1 MRVLRP
7 LLLMPFVIVLTPL
20 EAHGSPDSM
29 ACAAFSSDSCE
40 KDEWVR
46 RRCHRMCAELAFT
59 VATSTSSSGAVPRP
73 GSLPTLGG
81 ASVHDASATFAGA
94 ASWLVSELHVSQMGI
109 ILVFSSNPSLQRH
122 LPPGMFPCSDRIV
135 SLVDRKCFY
144 FVEPTDLERGLE
156 AFDLLTHD
164 SPDWSYVAAAM
175 LWDEALLAAADITF
189 DELMSVLPTFTRVL
203 LSKEV
208 EMARAKEG
216 TQRLQPTAGP
226 QLSVKASTADSEPW
240 AFYKPATSTGM
251 QVQMRVTPVA
261 THLSSADFVDGV
273 CEALIEH
280 SIGSYP
286 MLCVAVW
293 GYMYG
298 DMALTQCGNVSSS
311 NSRLDFS
318 FTLPYGIVALGCA
331 LLEPGFN
338 HDTRM
343 HPVKQEFLAQWYPG
357 FALRPGS
364 TAVYG
369 LPLGVLGRG
378 SSIVYAMDGMKVS
391 VAGSA
396 VLDALRWSGYH
407 DGSYHKKVA
416 DQKHV
421 ISQLFLQLR
430 STDATVLEV
439 GCGGL
444 TVGSWLID
452 TLNAYSYACVDVAP
466 WAPTLILQAGLRT
479 DRLKQALSGSILP
492 PSDFGP
498 KHVQIE
504 GSAVCET
511 KATKRGTMD
520 LVFSFG
526 ALFCLSCNML
536 YTCLDNMAAALK
548 PSGRIVITLPLK
560 ALGAANMSFVGTRQ
574 PLAMHYPPFQH
585 PCASADATRRWAQSS
600 GFDVSVI
607 EPASLSSF
615 DYQMSDIA
623 APMMVLERPL
633 RVESSPN

>member
-1 MRVLRP
+1 MRVLGP

-29 ACAAFSSDSCE
+29 ACAAFSSDLCE

-81 ASVHDASATFAGA
+81 ASVHDA
-94 ASWLVSELHVSQMGI
+94 
-109 ILVFSSNPSLQRH
+109 
-122 LPPGMFPCSDRIV
+122 MFPCFDRIV

-144 FVEPTDLERGLE
+144 FVETEDLERGLE

-175 LWDEALLAAADITF
+175 IWDEALLAAADITF

-261 THLSSADFVDGV
+261 TQLSSADFVDGV

-280 SIGSYP
+280 GIGSYP

-298 DMALTQCGNVSSS
+298 DMALTQCGNASSG
-311 NSRLDFS
+311 NSRLEFS

-331 LLEPGFN
+331 LLDLGFS
-338 HDTRM
+338 HYTGM
-343 HPVKQEFLAQWYPG
+343 PPVEQEFLSRWYPG

-378 SSIVYAMDGMKVS
+378 SSIVYAMDGMKLS

-396 VLDALRWSGYH
+396 VLR
-407 DGSYHKKVA
+407 
-416 DQKHV
+416 
-421 ISQLFLQLR
+421 F
-430 STDATVLEV
+430 
-439 GCGGL
+439 
-444 TVGSWLID
+444 
-452 TLNAYSYACVDVAP
+452 
-466 WAPTLILQAGLRT
+466 
-479 DRLKQALSGSILP
+479 
-492 PSDFGP
+492 
-498 KHVQIE
+498 
-504 GSAVCET
+504 
-511 KATKRGTMD
+511 
-520 LVFSFG
+520 
-526 ALFCLSCNML
+526 
-536 YTCLDNMAAALK
+536 
-548 PSGRIVITLPLK
+548 
-560 ALGAANMSFVGTRQ
+560 
-574 PLAMHYPPFQH
+574 
-585 PCASADATRRWAQSS
+585 
-600 GFDVSVI
+600 
-607 EPASLSSF
+607 EPM
-615 DYQMSDIA
+615 Q
-623 APMMVLERPL
+623 
-633 RVESSPN
+633 